1 MLACTCAYRRLHMH
15 TRWSTKRRIRRH
27 RHRLRGHTHASPRGS
42 TYDTRLD
49 RAHEHAHV
57 LHAPGPRTRASA
69 DARANLVL
77 GTLACQASDP
87 AAFHASVALPRRS
100 PADRVLSSA
109 ALRKNKTVV
118 FSATT
123 RGWRGKPLFGAA
135 PPSACC
141 ECPRPRSLPH
151 SQFWQCAGCCRLLGR
166 RGLRSGLRETAR
178 GRESERRTRLTHV
191 HRLRGSHTWRER
203 ERPTYIHIYPWSEPP
218 REAHAQTHILRGS
231 DTCTHRR
238 LMGCVAVCVFVVG
251 AQHRWRTFFSQRTHA
266 LSFALPR
273 TNASFSRIPSIP
285 RSPLTYPLTDP
296 NVFFSGGPTE
306 LAVDCSAD
314 PWSPKCHPVS
324 MMDMIDKVS
333 TLAHA
338 CARHTHTFTHNKMR
352 THARQSTGR
361 GTTRSRS
368 GAVRVPLTRP

>member
-1 MLACTCAYRRLHMH
+1 ME
-15 TRWSTKRRIRRH
+15 
-27 RHRLRGHTHASPRGS
+27 
-42 TYDTRLD
+42 
-49 RAHEHAHV
+49 RA
-57 LHAPGPRTRASA
+57 
-69 DARANLVL
+69 
-77 GTLACQASDP
+77 
-87 AAFHASVALPRRS
+87 
-100 PADRVLSSA
+100 
-109 ALRKNKTVV
+109 
-118 FSATT
+118 
-123 RGWRGKPLFGAA
+123 
-135 PPSACC
+135 
-141 ECPRPRSLPH
+141 
-151 SQFWQCAGCCRLLGR
+151 
-166 RGLRSGLRETAR
+166 TAR
-178 GRESERRTRLTHV
+178 GSRTDAHIERLGHV
-191 HRLRGSHTWRER
+191 HTPQADGLRRGVRLRRG
-203 ERPTYIHIYPWSEPP
+203 RPAQV
-218 REAHAQTHILRGS
+218 AHSL
-231 DTCTHRR
+231 
-238 LMGCVAVCVFVVG
+238 
-251 AQHRWRTFFSQRTHA
+251 FSRTHA